1 VEWRRREWGKKGLLM
16 IASPTERDKLEA
28 GVAAHRGGSAAEA
41 ERLYRAV
48 LAAEP
53 GNADALH
60 LLGVLAGKPGRV
72 GGFAE
77 APSV

>member
-1 VEWRRREWGKKGLLM
+1 M